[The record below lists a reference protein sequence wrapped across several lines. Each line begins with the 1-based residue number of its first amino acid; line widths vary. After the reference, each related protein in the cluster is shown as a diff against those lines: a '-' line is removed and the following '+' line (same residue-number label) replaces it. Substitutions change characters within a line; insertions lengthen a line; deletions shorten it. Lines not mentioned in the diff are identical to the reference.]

1 MQVLEDSTPI
11 FQQIA
16 SLIENDIVEGM
27 LAEETQAPSSNEF
40 ASFYRI
46 NPATAAKGL
55 NLLVDDGILYKRRG
69 IGMFVAPGAR
79 ERLLARRREEF
90 ILRYVTPAAIEAR
103 KLGIGTEQLTAM
115 FKASGSTTESTTGA

>member
-1 MQVLEDSTPI
+1 MFDGSTPI

-16 SLIENDIVEGM
+16 ALIENDIVEGT
-27 LAEETQAPSSNEF
+27 LAEDAQAPSSNEF

-55 NLLVDDGILYKRRG
+55 NLLVDDGILHKRRG

-90 ILRYVTPAAIEAR
+90 ILRFVTPAAIEAR
-103 KLGIGTEQLTAM
+103 KLGIGTEQLAAM
-115 FKASGSTTESTTGA
+115 FAASATTTESTTGA